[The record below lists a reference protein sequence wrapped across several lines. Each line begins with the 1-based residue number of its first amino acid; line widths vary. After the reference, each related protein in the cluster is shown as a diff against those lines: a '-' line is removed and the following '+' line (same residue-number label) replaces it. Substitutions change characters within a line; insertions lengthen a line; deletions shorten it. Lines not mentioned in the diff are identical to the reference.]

1 MIQNVLLLR
10 FIDPKCSIIKIN
22 LKIILLVVVDEES
35 LEPDNFSENQDISV
49 HENIGD
55 IEDIKIEMEELENTV
70 NKDLEDI
77 KEEAEITGLKQGQF
91 LNFLIKKKVKLRMN
105 LKVNTEHADNIWV
118 VSAKFKYRE
127 FFSI

>member
-91 LNFLIKKKVKLRMN
+91 LNFLIKKKVKLRIN
-105 LKVNTEHADNIWV
+105 LKVNIEHADNIWF
-118 VSAKFKYRE
+118 VSK
-127 FFSI
+127 I